1 MSELRGRPRTPPGG
15 ALRPLGSRS
24 LLRVGALVA
33 LAALLVAYY
42 LTVEHLPNVAQ
53 RWDVVFLALVLMPAL
68 FALVWLLRGAWT
80 LGSRPLAAAFVA
92 LAATTIALELADLEL
107 PANFAKF
114 AAVTVLGWWFLGF
127 FDSVSWVLLIAL
139 LIVPVDAFS
148 VARGPT
154 RHIVEEQPEVF
165 EVLSVAF
172 PIPGEHAS
180 AQLGLPDVLFF
191 ALFLAAA
198 ERFGLRVGWTWIA
211 TALSFGATMAAAVW
225 LRVGG
230 LPALPLLSAAFIL
243 VNADLLWRAYRVKRA

>member
-1 MSELRGRPRTPPGG
+1 VVVR
-15 ALRPLGSRS
+15 AAAVLGLAG
-24 LLRVGALVA
+24 LLLAYYVGA
-33 LAALLVAYY
+33 
-42 LTVEHLPNVAQ
+42 ERLPNLPQ
-53 RWDVVFLALVLMPAL
+53 RWDVIFLALVLMPAL

-80 LGSRPLAAAFVA
+80 LGSRRLALAFVA
-92 LAATTIALELADLEL
+92 LAAATVVLELAGLEL

-154 RHIVEEQPEVF
+154 RHIVEEQPELF
-165 EVLSVAF
+165 NVLSVAF

-191 ALFLAAA
+191 ALFLGAA
-198 ERFGLRVGWTWIA
+198 ERFGLRTGWTWVA
-211 TALSFGATMAAAVW
+211 TALSFGVTMAAAVW
-225 LRVGG
+225 LGVAG
-230 LPALPLLSAAFIL
+230 LPALPLLSAAFVL
-243 VNADLLWRAYRVKRA
+243 VNADLLWRAYRVRRA